1 MSLINVQTRI
11 SVIIPVFNSEKY
23 LDQCIRSVLNQSFRD
38 FELILVNDGST
49 DKSIEI
55 CNQFAERD
63 KRIKVFTQKNK
74 GVSTARNL
82 GLENS
87 KGEWINFIDSDDYV
101 EKNYLNDFVVNL
113 KPNVNLYLQ
122 GMLGLMK
129 DGRFV
134 TVIDY
139 KTHSEIDRNTF
150 LKSYNIMP
158 FFFGPTCKLFRKE
171 IIEKNRIR
179 FDESISVGEDT
190 LFNLDYLKLLNEKLI
205 LIDSKNYIYRNTD
218 SSLSKSPISYQVRK
232 KLYEDIK
239 TRLEPMTSNKMHFY
253 KYTLYMVKTLYTD
266 NMVKDKFKM
275 LREMV
280 AGNKMEMMGNYTDSK
295 ILNQIIHFLISTNNV
310 FLLHLMF
317 KRFYR

>member
-1 MSLINVQTRI
+1 MKI
-11 SVIIPVFNSEKY
+11 SIIIPVYNVEKY
-23 LDQCIRSVLNQSFRD
+23 LEECINSILVQTFTD
-38 FELILVNDGST
+38 FEVLLINDGSK
-49 DKSIEI
+49 DRSGEI
-55 CNQFAERD
+55 CDEFAVKD
-63 KRIKVFTQKNK
+63 NRIKVFHQENAGVSAARNK
-74 GVSTARNL
+74 GI
-82 GLENS
+82 ENA